1 MSEKNHVSQTSLTRS
16 MGMVEAT
23 TVSIGLVVGVGIFTV
38 GSQCAGTMP
47 GGAIII
53 ATTIALILSI
63 YPCLM
68 YAEMGAAL
76 PFAGGT
82 YNFARRA
89 VNKPVASIAAWQ
101 YLISFVSCAAG
112 ESLAFANYFSWIFK
126 ALGVNFTV
134 DPRILAF
141 LLMFFFSFI
150 NYRGIEIS
158 SRVQNGF
165 VFFFWGATLV
175 WMIYMFKNGDAA
187 NFIFPNADT
196 IPEVKTFMTAVILV
210 WWCFSGFE
218 TSLGMAGEVKYPKI
232 NIPRSM
238 VIIPFLLF
246 AINGLFQWF
255 LTALVPFASQPQLA
269 TMDAPFAEGLSV
281 AGYVGFPILLLCIAI
296 AFGGDMSTMNP
307 CITAP
312 SRYMFAMS
320 CDGVMP
326 KALSKL
332 HPKYNTPYIA
342 VIVTGV
348 LILAL
353 ILTNSIG
360 LVAIISAS
368 SMFWNYCIGYISF
381 WMLRKREPDLERPFK
396 VKGATF
402 GVIFSLI
409 TYITMFCFCGFREA
423 LCSCGVAAVCLL
435 YYFIWG
441 KNHMTS
447 DEETKAEIDA
457 ANALLEGDVPS
468 AEEKAKMDKTYHAW
482 LGVSIVL
489 DIVVVA
495 LFVIYWAM

>member
-38 GSQCAGTMP
+38 GSQCAGYMT
-47 GGAIII
+47 GGSIII
-53 ATTIALILSI
+53 ATAIAMLVSI

-89 VNKPVASIAAWQ
+89 SNKAVASLASWQ
-101 YLISFVSCAAG
+101 YLMSMLSCAAG

-126 ALGVNFTV
+126 ACGVDFQV

-141 LLMFFFSFI
+141 LLMLFFSFI

-158 SRVQNGF
+158 SKVQNAF
-165 VFFFWGATLV
+165 VFFFWGASLV
-175 WMIYMFKNGDAA
+175 WMIYMFHNADGA
-187 NFIFPNADT
+187 NFLFPGAAEM
-196 IPEVKTFMTAVILV
+196 PALKEFMTCVVLV

-218 TSLGMAGEVKYPKI
+218 TSLGMAGEVKYPRI

-238 VIIPFLLF
+238 MLMPFILF

-255 LTALVPFASQPQLA
+255 LTAMVPLNIQPDLLN
-269 TMDAPFAEGLSV
+269 MDAPFAEGLSA

-320 CDGVMP
+320 CDGVLP
-326 KALSKL
+326 KALSKI
-332 HPKYNTPYIA
+332 HPKYNTPHIA

-348 LILAL
+348 IVFLL

-360 LVAIISAS
+360 LIALISAS

-381 WMLRKREPDLERPFK
+381 WMLRKKEPDLKRPYK
-396 VKGATF
+396 VKGAAF
-402 GVIFSLI
+402 GVVFSLI
-409 TYITMFCFCGFREA
+409 FYIIMFFSCGLKEA
-423 LCSCGVAAVCLL
+423 LYSCGVAAVCLL
-435 YYFIWG
+435 YYWFWG
-441 KNHMTS
+441 KNHETS
-447 DEETKAEIDA
+447 AEEINAELDA
-457 ANALLEGDVPS
+457 ANAELDVEPP
-468 AEEKAKMDKTYHAW
+468 ADEKAKMDRTFHLW
-482 LGVSIVL
+482 FGVAIAA
-489 DIVVVA
+489 DILVVA
-495 LFVIYWAM
+495 LFVIFWAM